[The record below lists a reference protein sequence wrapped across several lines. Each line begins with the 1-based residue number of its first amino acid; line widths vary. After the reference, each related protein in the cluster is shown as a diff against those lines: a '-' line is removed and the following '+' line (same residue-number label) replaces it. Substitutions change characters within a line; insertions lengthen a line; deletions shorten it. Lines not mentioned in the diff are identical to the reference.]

1 MLLAIDVGNTHVVIG
16 LIENGEI
23 LHIERLTSNTK
34 DTGAEYAI
42 KLRQIFEFEDVDY
55 KSFEGVIISSAVPPL
70 TETLKIA
77 VKRLTGIDSIVVS
90 SGLRTGM
97 NIRIDDPSTL
107 GADLA
112 VGGVA
117 AIAYYSVPAIIVDL
131 GTASTLFAVD
141 GKKNF
146 IGGAIIPGVGLSY
159 SALSAGTSLLPA
171 ISITPPKKAISTNTV
186 DCMRSGAV
194 FGTAA
199 MIDGMIER
207 MEAEIG
213 EKCTVVATGGLAS
226 SIIPYCK
233 RDDIICDNDLLLKGL
248 WYLFRKNKKAK

>member
-34 DTGAEYAI
+34 DTEAEYAI

-55 KSFEGVIISSAVPPL
+55 KNFEGAIISSAVPPL
-70 TETLKIA
+70 TETLKAA
-77 VKRLTGIDSIVVS
+77 VRRLTGIDSIVVS

-141 GKKNF
+141 GNKNF

-171 ISITPPKKAISTNTV
+171 ISITPPKKVISTNTV

-248 WYLFRKNKKAK
+248 WYLFQKNKKTK